1 VAQRGLAG
9 TEKKSRRDRRSLI
22 FLDESG
28 FYLLPG
34 AVRTYSPCGDTP
46 CLEVKQTRDHL
57 SVLGGITPEG
67 RLFTRIQRRTI
78 HGGDCVSF
86 LKRVRSQLGPKLLVI
101 WDGSPMHHGDEVA
114 WYLAE
119 RPSGMV
125 QVEQLPG
132 YAPDLNPQEGV
143 WEHLK
148 HVELRNC
155 CFADLEALGCGLTRA
170 IARLRHKVALIR
182 SFFLGAGLNL

>member
-1 VAQRGLAG
+1 MAQRGLAG
-9 TEKKSRRDRRSLI
+9 PEKKSQRDRRRLI
-22 FLDESG
+22 CVDESG

-34 AVRTYSPCGDTP
+34 AVRTYSPCGNTP
-46 CLEVKQTRDHL
+46 CLKVKRTRDHL

-67 RLFTRIQRRTI
+67 RLFTRIQRRAI
-78 HGGDCVSF
+78 HGCDCVSF

-101 WDGSPMHHGDEVA
+101 WDGSPIHRGDEVA

-125 QVEQLPG
+125 QVERLPG
-132 YAPDLNPQEGV
+132 YAPDLNPQEGA

-155 CFADLEALGCGLTRA
+155 CFADLDALGFGLTRA

-182 SFFLGAGLNL
+182 SFFSGAGLNL